1 MKYGG
6 KMNLLEIL
14 ARGGW
19 VMIFIGLAS
28 VVGLA
33 IFVERIRVLRK
44 AKINYATFLMR
55 LPGQSRRRGIESGRR
70 AFSENDS
77 PVARVMEKGI
87 KMINRTKEELREAID
102 SAGRAEI
109 YGLERG
115 MGILGTV
122 AGVAPLIGF
131 LGTVTGMIQAFM
143 KIEELGGNVNAT
155 VLAGGIWEAL
165 ITTAAGLIVGIPALI
180 GYNYL
185 IGKVK
190 RFVLEIE
197 QSSQNLLETV
207 SIVKK
212 EIRDEVRK

>member
-1 MKYGG
+1 
-6 KMNLLEIL
+6 MNLLEIL

-19 VMIFIGLAS
+19 VMIFIAIAS
-28 VVGLA
+28 IIGLA
-33 IFVERIRVLRK
+33 IFVERMRVLRK
-44 AKINYATFLMR
+44 ARINYSTFMLK
-55 LPGQSRRRGIESGRR
+55 LTGFIEKRELKG
-70 AFSENDS
+70 ALEYCSENDS
-77 PVARVMEKGI
+77 PVARVMDKGI
-87 KMINRTKEELREAID
+87 RMINSSKEELRESID

-115 MGILGTV
+115 LGILGTV

-143 KIEELGGNVNAT
+143 KIAELGGNVNAT

-185 IGKVK
+185 VGRVK

-207 SIVKK
+207 STVKK
-212 EIRDEVRK
+212 EIRNEVRK